1 MKKRH
6 VSLKDLAD
14 ELGISISTVSRALK
28 DNPIISPKLTKKV
41 KELALKRNYIPNPLA
56 MGLLRQQ
63 TKMIGVIVPD
73 LVTHFYSSIISGI
86 EQVAKEKGYYIII
99 TSSNETIAKEKESV
113 ENLLKTRDKRMIVCI

>member
-1 MKKRH
+1 MKKHH
-6 VSLKDLAD
+6 VSLKDLAN

-28 DNPIISPKLTKKV
+28 NNPIIGPEITRKV
-41 KELALKRNYIPNPLA
+41 KELAISRNYIPNPLA

-86 EQVAKEKGYYIII
+86 EEVAKKNGYYILIA
-99 TSSNETIAKEKESV
+99 SSNESLKKEIESV
-113 ENLLKTRDKRMIVCI
+113 NNLLKTRVET